1 MEQFENMSRML
12 ELLKQPAFAA
22 KDGVI
27 IHVNQAAQGCM
38 LEAGTSLDTLLHTG
52 REEYAAMKDGC
63 LYLSLIVNTM
73 PVCASVS
80 RMDGFDVFALES
92 DSENA
97 ALDAYALASCKLRE
111 PLDKIIQYGS
121 NVLAQAEDAD
131 PALVAQL
138 RHEVYKIMRTL
149 HNMSAP
155 AQHRQEVISRVEL
168 QNICSVLDE
177 VFEKAQAGLNTGSV
191 KLRYT
196 GLNEEILT
204 MTDTEKLSS
213 AVYNLLSNA
222 MRAAPE
228 GSTVD
233 ARLTRC
239 AGKLHLTVHNEGP
252 GIPQRTME
260 TVYSRYLR
268 RAALENSQQGIG
280 LGMAII
286 TGAAAAHGG
295 TVLIRSTNEG
305 TTVTMTLDIRRS
317 TGGRL
322 HSPLLKRDPF
332 GGYDPA
338 LVELSEVL
346 PTDCYQ

>member
-1 MEQFENMSRML
+1 
-12 ELLKQPAFAA
+12 
-22 KDGVI
+22 
-27 IHVNQAAQGCM
+27 
-38 LEAGTSLDTLLHTG
+38 
-52 REEYAAMKDGC
+52 
-63 LYLSLIVNTM
+63 
-73 PVCASVS
+73 
-80 RMDGFDVFALES
+80 
-92 DSENA
+92 
-97 ALDAYALASCKLRE
+97 
-111 PLDKIIQYGS
+111 
-121 NVLAQAEDAD
+121 
-131 PALVAQL
+131 
-138 RHEVYKIMRTL
+138 
-149 HNMSAP
+149 
-155 AQHRQEVISRVEL
+155 VEL